1 MQFLCKKLSK
11 AWVSSILQRTRK
23 RIKNHYQREQVA
35 GLLVINIFL
44 FSSTIRGAERSL
56 EVTSPPFPSSEA
68 SSSTA
73 VASTNGGCPRCN
85 TISWQTCQ
93 LLKMDHRTEFFGRK
107 KTDSSEEHGEE
118 EKMIRGQEE
127 KLVAL
132 LMCQNRHSKEKCWSS
147 LRCTTY

>member
-1 MQFLCKKLSK
+1 M
-11 AWVSSILQRTRK
+11 
-23 RIKNHYQREQVA
+23 A
-35 GLLVINIFL
+35 GLLVIIIFL
-44 FSSTIRGAERSL
+44 FSSSTRVAERSL

-68 SSSTA
+68 SSSMA
-73 VASTNGGCPRCN
+73 IASTNGGCPRCN

-93 LLKMDHRTEFFGRK
+93 PLKMDHRTEFFGRK
-107 KTDSSEEHGEE
+107 KTDSSEEHGEDEEEE

-147 LRCTTY
+147 LRYTT